1 MPKYKAVYTEHHR
14 VSSIHTDTF
23 NTSDKDKWEWLKSMV
38 EGQMDSDD
46 FEALPEKPPKDPL
59 AWFALYEHI
68 SGGDYEEQDDDWITV
83 RKGGYDIS
91 RELLDAKGKIIAS
104 E

>member
-1 MPKYKAVYTEHHR
+1 MPKYTAVFTEYHR
-14 VSSIHTDTF
+14 VASIFTDEF
-23 NTSDKDKWEWLKSMV
+23 DTSDKNKWELLKSLV
-38 EGQMDSDD
+38 SDHMDTEE
-46 FEALPEKPPKDPL
+46 FEALPLKPPKDPKV
-59 AWFALYEHI
+59 WFKLYQNLPE
-68 SGGDYEEQDDDWITV
+68 SDYGEQENDWITV